1 MQIIKNCE
9 MKNYS
14 NMKIGGK
21 ATLIFVES
29 KDELSEI
36 YKNYKNIF
44 ILGNGTNTLIDDDDL
59 DVVFVS
65 LKNLNGIK
73 KIDNN
78 TIQVGAGLDF
88 GKFIVYMN
96 KNNLSGLENLAGIPG
111 TLGGLVYMNG
121 GAYGSE
127 IFDCIESIEILDENK
142 KIREI
147 KKEDIK
153 YTYRHTEIQ
162 DKGWVIL
169 SVNFKFTDGFDR
181 EKVKEIQK
189 LRESK
194 QPLTV
199 PNLGSTFK
207 NPNGDFS
214 ARLIAESNLMG
225 HRIGG
230 IEISTKH
237 PNFLVNNGNGT
248 FKDVLN
254 MVQFIQEKILKEHNV
269 KLVREIIIVDKTGSR
284 L

>member
-1 MQIIKNCE
+1 MRIIKNCE

-147 KKEDIK
+147 KKEEIK

-162 DKGWVIL
+162 DKGWAIL

-189 LRESK
+189 LRESR

>member
-1 MQIIKNCE
+1 MRIIKNCE

-189 LRESK
+189 LRESR

>member
-1 MQIIKNCE
+1 MRIIKNCE